1 MAGEETVLGRP
12 IRLVFGAGAI
22 ALLAAMAVDFASVVG
37 RHLGFPFLG
46 SIELVQVCVVVAA
59 SAALVGATLS
69 GAHAA
74 VHVITER
81 LPPGQRR
88 FWARVA
94 ALLGAVFFALLAAG
108 SAWLAA
114 DTLPGDERTE
124 LLQLPFF
131 PFRLVWTLA
140 CAFTAILFAI
150 QIVRP
155 PAPSDTPHEP

>member
-1 MAGEETVLGRP
+1 VDREVTVLGRP
-12 IRLVFGAGAI
+12 VRLAFGAGAI

-46 SIELVQVCVVVAA
+46 SIEIVQLLVVVAA

-81 LPPGQRR
+81 LPPGQRQ

-94 ALLGAVFFALLAAG
+94 ALLGALFFALLCAG

-114 DTLPGDERTE
+114 DTLPGDERSE

-131 PFRLVWTLA
+131 PFRLIWTAA
-140 CAFTAILFAI
+140 CGFTAILFAV

-155 PAPSDTPHEP
+155 PPPSDTPHEP